1 MRQIVSNLLFTIFTL
16 LIITGCSG
24 QPDNGA
30 EAQAPTSNS
39 IQKAKDFGVLF
50 YNVENLFDT
59 ENDPAIDD
67 DEFLPEGEKKYTE
80 ERFRKKLEDL
90 SRVIAEGSPGDLPA
104 IIGLC
109 EVENKLVVQQL
120 ISESNLAGRNYK
132 IVHKDSPDGRGI
144 DVALVYDADLFEVA
158 AEDFYTVEIPFAER
172 PATRDILHAELKS
185 GDESLHVFVNH
196 WPSRYGGQE
205 KSEPKR
211 LAAAEALRK
220 EVDQIRKQDPEANML
235 MMGDFNDYPIN
246 KSVVEVMEAN
256 TDSTSGL
263 YNMMATLHEAG
274 LGTYNYRGEWG
285 ALDQFWVSSSMLMDE
300 ESFSTSTSDV
310 EIIKKEWM
318 LYINEAGEAYP
329 SRTYGGPN
337 YYGGFSDHLPIYIR
351 LELK

>member
-1 MRQIVSNLLFTIFTL
+1 MRQLISNFIFTALTL
-16 LIITGCSG
+16 LVISGCNG
-24 QPDNGA
+24 QQENSSKAIAGNSTA
-30 EAQAPTSNS
+30 KTTAQ
-39 IQKAKDFGVLF
+39 DFGVLF

-67 DEFLPEGEKKYTE
+67 DEFLPEGEKRYTQ
-80 ERFRKKLEDL
+80 ERYRKKLEDL
-90 SRVIAEGSPGDLPA
+90 SRVIAEASPGDLPA
-104 IIGLC
+104 VIGLC
-109 EVENKLVVQQL
+109 EVENKLVVQNL
-120 ISESNLAGRNYK
+120 IDQSALAGKNYK

-144 DVALVYDADLFEVA
+144 DVALVYDADLFSVVN
-158 AEDFYTVEIPFAER
+158 EDFLSVKIPFAER

-185 GDESLHVFVNH
+185 GDESLHIFVNH

-211 LAAAEALRK
+211 MAAATALK
-220 EVDQIRKQDPEANML
+220 KKVDEIRQSQPDANML

-300 ESFSTSTSDV
+300 ESFSTSTGDV
-310 EIIKKEWM
+310 TIIKKEWM
-318 LYINEAGEAYP
+318 LYINDSGDAYP
-329 SRTYGGPN
+329 NRTYGGPN
-337 YYGGFSDHLPIYIR
+337 YYGGFSDHLPIYMR
-351 LELK
+351 MELK